1 MAVRRMPTRSSSP
14 FRASASS
21 TASRHLV
28 LGGLGS
34 RLNLTL
40 EQPRGPPARARQ
52 PVRADAT
59 AEGDVTLPHPSREGT
74 IETEVGPFPAR
85 SRDELGAE
93 SGGVG
98 LRRIL
103 ETVSDGVELG
113 ERDGDGVGHAD
124 QGVDGAGQ

>member
-1 MAVRRMPTRSSSP
+1 MPGMDEIVLTIPRERP
-14 FRASASS
+14 FYGVA
-21 TASRHLV
+21 HLV

-40 EQPRGPPARARQ
+40 EHLEDLQLALDSLLAQHDGQ
-52 PVRADAT
+52 
-59 AEGDVTLPHPSREGT
+59 GDVTLCIRIREGA
-74 IETEVGPFPAR
+74 IETEIGPFAPAL
-85 SRDELGAE
+85 SDELGAE

-113 ERDGDGVGHAD
+113 ERDGEAWVTLTKN
-124 QGVDGAGQ
+124 VDGAGQ